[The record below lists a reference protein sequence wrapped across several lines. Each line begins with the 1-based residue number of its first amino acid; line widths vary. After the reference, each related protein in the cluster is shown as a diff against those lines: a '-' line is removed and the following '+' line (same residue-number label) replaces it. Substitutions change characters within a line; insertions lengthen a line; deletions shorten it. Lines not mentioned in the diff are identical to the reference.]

1 MCRPAASASLARSRR
16 RARKAHRAT
25 INLSLSW
32 QCIRATSNGPAP
44 RKLFRR
50 LNEVENW
57 GRTALQMSAGWTN
70 FSVSNG
76 SHTGE
81 EDGPSVVGEDQPA
94 CASCKKRKLRCS
106 KEIPVCSHCLRLST
120 KCVYNPKQK
129 PGLKPGAV
137 EALTRRVAFLEQI
150 LLDESGNLRPRYKDE
165 PEQRGDSDSPQ
176 NESRSTEEVA
186 APTGQTHE
194 DVPAIPHEQPP
205 VNASTHGNG
214 RTTNPLKRKHDEPE
228 AKRWLFAT
236 AEVDLAQHL
245 PPQAVLLRV
254 VDFFTT
260 SFHHW
265 IPYLHKQRLQNKVS
279 EGICSNGLLL
289 VLHALLAVALRHMDP
304 NDLFMDNDQIQRQ
317 SSVSRIIVETHAI
330 RSVSVESLQALIFI
344 VFDYINILQLSDGQ
358 NHRAWPLIGS
368 LTRTIGYLQLTSEP
382 SAASQ
387 SGSLM
392 RPVRLVQPS
401 NDWTELEER
410 RRLFWIIFM
419 LDRFCSVTTG
429 WDTSLTSDDVHRRLP
444 ADGGYFTREEPV
456 ITPYFGIWNKAAARI
471 GRSLANVPAPYSEE
485 DPTSEQPQGA
495 SPNSA
500 NGYIDASKLGAF
512 AYCVEATESLS
523 QVTTFFLQQ
532 RINAQD
538 KEHAVSWLTRFK
550 ELDLRLVQWK
560 LFLPS
565 RWKDSNISEDRTV
578 INMDPNLTLAHITHN
593 TSMILLHHPI
603 AYPAKS
609 WNDYVALPKECSAQT
624 CELAAIETS
633 NIVSKFLTYT
643 PIPFV
648 NAQFAFCAFVAA
660 KTLLF
665 DHHRGPLRPEFGQ
678 LVRDLWEMSK
688 RWEHSA
694 SSDTDARPVNQAGIY
709 AHHLERLQEASSQDP
724 HYRFD
729 FYDHTCQSL
738 EPQQYVSPMNVMT
751 PLQRTGSFAQDRAH
765 LGHVRHQSL
774 NNVHTAL
781 SPRRRT
787 SHTTIPATAGA
798 SPTEYAH
805 PQCGRPPN
813 IDAMSPNGL
822 ATAAATLYSN
832 AARSN
837 NGQNVYQL
845 GHGVAPNSHFGSIPG
860 APNNQQAMQDQS
872 LLNLSDTFMDSQFL
886 DMDRVITFE
895 EANFFLPGDAYR
907 WQ

>member
-1 MCRPAASASLARSRR
+1 MTALAQEETPASA
-16 RARKAHRAT
+16 
-25 INLSLSW
+25 
-32 QCIRATSNGPAP
+32 
-44 RKLFRR
+44 FRH
-50 LNEVENW
+50 ENV
-57 GRTALQMSAGWTN
+57 TA
-70 FSVSNG
+70 
-76 SHTGE
+76 
-81 EDGPSVVGEDQPA
+81 
-94 CASCKKRKLRCS
+94 
-106 KEIPVCSHCLRLST
+106 
-120 KCVYNPKQK
+120 
-129 PGLKPGAV
+129 
-137 EALTRRVAFLEQI
+137 
-150 LLDESGNLRPRYKDE
+150 
-165 PEQRGDSDSPQ
+165 
-176 NESRSTEEVA
+176 
-186 APTGQTHE
+186 
-194 DVPAIPHEQPP
+194 
-205 VNASTHGNG
+205 
-214 RTTNPLKRKHDEPE
+214 TNPLKRKYDEPD
-228 AKRWLFAT
+228 ADRWFCAT
-236 AEVDLAQHL
+236 EEVDLAQHL
-245 PPQAVLLRV
+245 PPQAVLLKV

-265 IPYLHKQRLQNKVS
+265 IPYLHKQRLRDKVS
-279 EGICSNGLLL
+279 QGICSNGLLL
-289 VLHALLAVALRHMDP
+289 VLHALVAVALRHMDS
-304 NDLFMDNDQIQRQ
+304 NILLMDEDQVQRQ
-317 SSVSRIIVETHAI
+317 SSISHIIVETHAI
-330 RSVSVESLQALIFI
+330 RSVSIESLQALIFI
-344 VFDYINILQLSDGQ
+344 VFDYVSFSSPPVNVATDISQLNDGK

-382 SAASQ
+382 SAGSKA
-387 SGSLM
+387 GSLM

-410 RRLFWIIFM
+410 RRLFWIVFM

-485 DPTSEQPQGA
+485 DPTTEPPQGA

-500 NGYIDASKLGAF
+500 SGYIDASKLGAF

-532 RINAQD
+532 RINSQD
-538 KEHAVSWLTRFK
+538 KEHAVGWLTRFK
-550 ELDLRLVQWK
+550 ELDLRLVHWK

-565 RWKDSNISEDRTV
+565 RWKDSNISADRTV
-578 INMDPNLTLAHITHN
+578 IDMDPNLTLAHITHN

-660 KTLLF
+660 KALLF
-665 DHHRGPLRPEFGQ
+665 EHHQGSLRPEFVR

-688 RWEHSA
+688 RWEHNSG
-694 SSDTDARPVNQAGIY
+694 SETDPQPVNQASMY
-709 AHHLERLQEASSQDP
+709 ASHLERLQDVCSQDP

-751 PLQRTGSFAQDRAH
+751 PLQRTSSFAQDRPTLVHA
-765 LGHVRHQSL
+765 RNQSL
-774 NNVHTAL
+774 NSIHAAI
-781 SPRRRT
+781 SPRRKG
-787 SHTTIPATAGA
+787 SHTTISAVNGA
-798 SPTEYAH
+798 SPVEHA
-805 PQCGRPPN
+805 QQQSGRPLN

-822 ATAAATLYSN
+822 ATAAATLHPN
-832 AARSN
+832 AAHPSN
-837 NGQNVYQL
+837 SQHVYQM
-845 GHGVAPNSHFGSIPG
+845 GHTVAPSSHFSSLPG
-860 APNNQQAMQDQS
+860 APSNQQAVQDQS